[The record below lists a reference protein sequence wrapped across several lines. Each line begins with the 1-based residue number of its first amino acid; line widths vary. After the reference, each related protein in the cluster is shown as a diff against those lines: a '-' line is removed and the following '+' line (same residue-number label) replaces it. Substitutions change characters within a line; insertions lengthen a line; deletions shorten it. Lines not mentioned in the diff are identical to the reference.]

1 MVDGV
6 DTARIAA
13 AVTEL
18 LIAIGEDPNREG
30 VRDTPTRVA
39 TAYGEFFGGV
49 GVDAGDRLGEPMPAE
64 SASGNL
70 VMMGGIEFR
79 SMCEHH
85 LLPFFGTA
93 TIAYVPAAR
102 IVGLGRLPLLVDA
115 IASRPQL
122 QERLTDEV
130 ADALDTHLVPAGI
143 LVHIEA
149 SHQCVSARGARQTGT
164 STVTMSA
171 RGTLADPA
179 ARAEVIALIGATHIS
194 APRSGAGVSTAAA
207 PLGFAAQPRR
217 ES

>member
-1 MVDGV
+1 MVDSV
-6 DTARIAA
+6 DTGRIAA

-18 LIAIGEDPNREG
+18 LAAIGEDPGREG
-30 VRDTPTRVA
+30 LRDTPQRVA
-39 TAYGEFFGGV
+39 SAYREFFGGV
-49 GVDAGDRLGEPMPAE
+49 GVDAGALLGDPMPAE
-64 SASGNL
+64 AASGDL

-93 TIAYVPAAR
+93 TIAYVAGDS

-130 ADALDTHLVPAGI
+130 ADAIDSRLAPHGV

-149 SHQCVSARGARQTGT
+149 THQCVSARGARQTGT

-171 RGTLADPA
+171 RGSLAELA
-179 ARAEVIALIGATHIS
+179 ARAEVIALIGGTHIAS
-194 APRSGAGVSTAAA
+194 PRSKAGWGTSGA
-207 PLGFAAQPRR
+207 PLGFTAHPLG
-217 ES
+217 SS